1 MILDDQTIFPF
12 EKFKR
17 SRTSVGLSSDGRY
30 LYLMATCGI
39 NCPTGRNGLNYEECA
54 LILQKMGC
62 KTAMEFDGGHSS
74 GLTLQNKNLIKPSLQ
89 RMIPA
94 AFGLKISE

>member
-1 MILDDQTIFPF
+1 
-12 EKFKR
+12 
-17 SRTSVGLSSDGRY
+17 
-30 LYLMATCGI
+30 
-39 NCPTGRNGLNYEECA
+39 
-54 LILQKMGC
+54 MGC

-94 AFGLKISE
+94 AFGLKISQ